1 MEFND
6 SLVLTERVLALI
18 CAFILTATAL
28 IEFFS
33 PLSQNLR
40 AGRPW
45 VVETA
50 KGFFILRGESRLE
63 KIPVSIPQR
72 REMEG
77 ILKGLGVEVHDWRH
91 SPKSLSGSM
100 DRFLW
105 RMKTRALRA
114 DCVDLVSLSGNPKT
128 DQELA
133 AKLLYPHPRDLNRA
147 VVTEIMNASQTPGL
161 ALKAE
166 KVLRLSG
173 VDVVGM
179 GNSAETFSQTVVYDR
194 TGNPEAAWQVW
205 KALGCSRA
213 REETLVDSKDLV
225 DVSVFL
231 AADCPLS
238 EGYPSLSVKRLWRDL
253 FFGRKG

>member
-6 SLVLTERVLALI
+6 SLILTERVLAVI
-18 CAFILTATAL
+18 CVVVLASMAL

-33 PLSQNLR
+33 PMSQSLR

-50 KGFFILRGESRLE
+50 KGFRILRGESRLE
-63 KIPVSIPQR
+63 KIPASAPQR
-72 REMEG
+72 REMED
-77 ILKGLGVEVHDWRH
+77 ILKGLGVEVHDWRN
-91 SPKSLSGSM
+91 SPRSLNGAL

-105 RMKTRALRA
+105 QMKTRALRA
-114 DCVDLVSLSGNPKT
+114 DRVDLVSLSGNPKT

-133 AKLLYPHPRDLNRA
+133 ARLLYPPPNDLSRA
-147 VVTEIMNASQTPGL
+147 VATEIMNASQTPGL
-161 ALKAE
+161 AFKAE
-166 KVLRLSG
+166 KVLRLNG
-173 VDVVGM
+173 VDVVGV
-179 GNSAETFSQTVVYDR
+179 GNSAETFAQTVVYDR
-194 TGNPEAAWQVW
+194 TGNPAAAWQVW

-231 AADCPLS
+231 AADCSLS
-238 EGYPSLSVKRLWRDL
+238 EGNRSLSIKRIWRDL
-253 FFGRKG
+253 FFGRRG